1 MDNKL
6 RVLEYLQ
13 AGNTL
18 TAFDGFT
25 KFKIVSVRD
34 YVSMLR
40 LKDGID
46 IRSEW
51 RVSAEGKRYKAYWIS
66 RETQQVFAKEL
77 F

>member
-1 MDNKL
+1 MDNKH
-6 RVLEYLQ
+6 RVLEYLR

-25 KFKIVSVRD
+25 KFGIVSVRD

-40 LKDGID
+40 LHDGVD

-51 RVSAEGKRYKAYWIS
+51 RKSAAGKRYKAYWLYK
-66 RETQQVFAKEL
+66 ETQQVFV
-77 F
+77 